1 VTVQTGP
8 DLRTIR
14 TDHVGGLPRPIW
26 LREKQAAFERG
37 ELGAEALEA
46 AHRDAVAQLVAR
58 QEQVGVP
65 IVTDGEVSRRNF
77 QESFGGAVTG
87 FDSLPYRYPM
97 DVSSFF
103 LRDEHASTSAIP
115 TTRAASGMPEN
126 GPAIIH
132 RRPTVARLRLVRNL
146 LLEEYLRASSVASTP
161 AKVTLIGPDRILQRF
176 AHENSREVY
185 RDTNDF
191 MGDVVDIERK
201 MIAEVIEAGCRYIQ
215 IDEPGYTAY
224 VDPLSLET
232 MRRRGEDPRANLE
245 RGIAADNSLIA
256 GFAGVTFAVHIC
268 RGGGGGRGGRAFHRE
283 GHYDAI
289 AERLYQGLNFD
300 RFLLE
305 YDSEAAGGFE
315 SLRYMPEGKIAVL
328 GLISNHGPAES
339 RQFLESRLEEAT
351 KFISLEQTAICPR
364 CGLGGL
370 SSDEEVAW
378 RKLALLQ
385 EVARDIWR

>member
-1 VTVQTGP
+1 MTARTVA
-8 DLRTIR
+8 DLRTVR
-14 TDHVGGLPRPIW
+14 TDHVGGLPRPFW

-37 ELGAEALEA
+37 DLAAEALEA
-46 AHRDAVAQLVAR
+46 AHRDAVARLVAR
-58 QEQVGVP
+58 QEEIGVP

-77 QESFGGAVTG
+77 QESFGGAVSG
-87 FDSLPYRYPM
+87 FDSLPYRYPV
-97 DVSSFF
+97 DLSPF
-103 LRDEHASTSAIP
+103 LGDEAASTSAIP
-115 TTRAASGMPEN
+115 TERAASGMPEN

-132 RRPTVARLRLVRNL
+132 RRPTIARLRLVRNL
-146 LLEEYLRASSVASTP
+146 LLEEYLRASSLASTP
-161 AKVTLIGPDRILQRF
+161 AKVTLIGPDRIVQRF
-176 AHENSREVY
+176 AHESSGDVY
-185 RDTNDF
+185 RDTDDF
-191 MGDVVDIERK
+191 LADVIDIERE
-201 MIAEVIEAGCRYIQ
+201 MIAEVIEAGCTYIQ

-224 VDPLSLET
+224 VDPLSLEM
-232 MRRRGEDPRANLE
+232 MRNRGEDPEANLD

-289 AERLYQGLNFD
+289 AERLYQGLHFD

-315 SLRYMPEGKIAVL
+315 GLRYMPENKIAVL
-328 GLISNHGPAES
+328 GLVSNHGPVES
-339 RQFLESRLEEAT
+339 RQFVESRLEEAT
-351 KFISLEQTAICPR
+351 RFISLEQTAICPR

-370 SSDEEVAW
+370 SRDEDVAW
-378 RKLALLQ
+378 RKLALLE